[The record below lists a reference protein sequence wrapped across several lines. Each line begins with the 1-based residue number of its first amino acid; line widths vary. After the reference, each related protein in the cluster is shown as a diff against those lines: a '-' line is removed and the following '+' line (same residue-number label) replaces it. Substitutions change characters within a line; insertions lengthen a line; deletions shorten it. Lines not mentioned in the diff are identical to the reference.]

1 MAITNALA
9 SLAVKDLGASSKWY
23 ERLLERGAD
32 SVPMPEVAEWRFDN
46 GGWLQVYQSADRVG
60 RGSVTLAVDDLDEQ
74 IAKLGRLGIDVGK
87 RIATRQSRGRD
98 DQGSGWQQH
107 RFRASEGSD
116 DGPMNV
122 NRTPMTRAAAS
133 NGWKTCSRGHKYR
146 GPGSCPVCWPARRKS
161 PRRVR

>member
-32 SVPMPEVAEWRFDN
+32 SVPMPEVAEWRFDS

-87 RIATRQSRGRD
+87 RMATVKVDVVMIKDPDGNSIAFAQAKDPTMAQ
-98 DQGSGWQQH
+98 
-107 RFRASEGSD
+107 
-116 DGPMNV
+116 
-122 NRTPMTRAAAS
+122 
-133 NGWKTCSRGHKYR
+133 
-146 GPGSCPVCWPARRKS
+146 
-161 PRRVR
+161 